1 MELQGGLLGLRLHGS
16 LARPLQGHGTKEA
29 GGTQGSPAAPLN
41 VLTGK
46 PQITVML
53 PSNLNQ
59 KSKSE
64 AGRQEAWL
72 GDWKMPHWKMLPSF
86 SWALSEI
93 LRKAG
98 VRREYLRK

>member
-1 MELQGGLLGLRLHGS
+1 MAALPDPCKVTAPKKL
-16 LARPLQGHGTKEA
+16 
-29 GGTQGSPAAPLN
+29 GGTQGSQAAPLN

-86 SWALSEI
+86 SWALSEL